1 MSVDAQ
7 SMPMDDQETKE
18 NEENSLPEAG
28 TEDLKDRLLAEASA
42 AEEEESEQLH
52 ELVELAV
59 GLKAPKKEA
68 PPPDPESIAHITKG
82 QIKSMR
88 QVSAERSSQKEPL
101 ADRLGQAIIQI
112 YCGVA
117 GLFSFSSGKVKETCE
132 MKGHH
137 QCTSCGQLFSVSD
150 SKPIVK
156 K

>member
-18 NEENSLPEAG
+18 NKENSLPETGA
-28 TEDLKDRLLAEASA
+28 EDLKERLLAEASA
-42 AEEEESEQLH
+42 AEVEESEQLH

-68 PPPDPESIAHITKG
+68 PPQDPESIERITKG

-88 QVSAERSSQKEPL
+88 QVSVERGNQKEPL
-101 ADRLGQAIIQI
+101 ADRLSQAIIQI
-112 YCGVA
+112 YFGIA
-117 GLFSFSSGKVKETCE
+117 GIFTFSSGKQKETCE

-137 QCTSCGQLFSVSD
+137 QCTHCGQLFSVSD
-150 SKPIVK
+150 IKPIVK